1 MEVSGLK
8 EKEHISIPSCALCLT
23 DHPEN
28 EEGLLYSLWS

>member
-1 MEVSGLK
+1 MSGLK
-8 EKEHISIPSCALCLT
+8 DKEHISIPSCALCLT